1 MQIRKVTRTFSVG
14 FELYD
19 LGDKGQ
25 IRKGDFQKK
34 TFELLLKSIDPNFPF
49 NKVISNKNINKCD
62 SENGPDVFTFFRKNQ
77 ESNNDYKETIE
88 YLVRLAGEKQ
98 NKLTKKGRN
107 GFINIGIDHIPNLAL
122 YECNV
127 KCQKERKKTKENG
140 DEPCV
145 EDKPCIHVR
154 ISSVLHL
161 DIENFYKYDRRR
173 NKYVINYKAQP
184 KNIASFSFILESN
197 DKNCEEKL
205 SSLKLD
211 KVYVDLNPKQ
221 SSKNDLFDKTLTT
234 INGSLDRRIEGSK
247 EKIGKWN
254 FCTCEREKENNDDI
268 YTKIN
273 LRTFLL
279 FYIWAS
285 FLGDFR
291 ISIQQQRSLNSIIQ
305 EISKI
310 LKGENEFNKNKY
322 IEPCRFVNSIND
334 LIKYLSFESI
344 SISFEKSSV
353 NGSPW
358 YKELLADSNIALGS
372 HYPISYHFQNE
383 WINFLSEV
391 FQRKKDELWASEI
404 FKRKIKEIIRR
415 DFEGAMYFRNIRLYP
430 SYIDSY
436 SMGDFCSNPN
446 LRWDVAWGILLGDIL
461 CTMAQT
467 FITYNNKVEKHMSHR
482 KRIKIMFNLLKQA
495 SYDLKDFYDADILQD
510 LELRATLEIAKE
522 TFLINS
528 HYDKITERIKLFS
541 DYEIEESEQKLNSLI
556 LAGGSTAN
564 VILAAT
570 LDLLLWVYNY
580 HSLSLIAI
588 IVECLV
594 AIPIPAYYIYMEWCN
609 K

>member
-1 MQIRKVTRTFSVG
+1 MQIRKVIRTFSVG

-19 LGDKGQ
+19 LGDKEEIG
-25 IRKGDFQKK
+25 KEVFNDG

-77 ESNNDYKETIE
+77 ESNKDYKETIE
-88 YLVRLAGEKQ
+88 YLVRLAGQKQ
-98 NKLTKKGRN
+98 NRLTKKGRN

-127 KCQKERKKTKENG
+127 KCQKEIQKTKENG
-140 DEPCV
+140 DESYV
-145 EDKPCIHVR
+145 EDEPYIHVK

-173 NKYVINYKAQP
+173 NKYLINYKAQP
-184 KNIASFSFILESN
+184 KKIASFSFILESN

-211 KVYVDLNPKQ
+211 RVYVDLKQ
-221 SSKNDLFDKTLTT
+221 CNKNELLEKTSNT
-234 INGSLDRRIEGSK
+234 ICTNK
-247 EKIGKWN
+247 EKIGRWN
-254 FCTCEREKENNDDI
+254 FCKCKREKESKDDI
-268 YTKIN
+268 CYNKVN

-279 FYIWAS
+279 FYIWES

-305 EISKI
+305 KIQKI
-310 LKGENEFNKNKY
+310 LKGENKFNKNKY
-322 IEPCRFVNSIND
+322 IEPCRFVNSLND

-344 SISFEKSSV
+344 SISFEKDSV
-353 NGSPW
+353 NLFLRN
-358 YKELLADSNIALGS
+358 KELLADSNIALGS

-404 FKRKIKEIIRR
+404 FKHKISEIITR

-528 HYDKITERIKLFS
+528 HYNKITERIKLFS

-556 LAGGSTAN
+556 LVGGSTAN
-564 VILAAT
+564 LLLAAT

-580 HSLSLIAI
+580 HSLYLIAI
-588 IVECLV
+588 IVECLG
-594 AIPIPAYYIYMEWCN
+594 AIPIPAYYLYKNWRN